1 MTYNKSFLAASLTT
15 FIWGFSYISTKV
27 LVYSISPYLLVF
39 YRFLISS
46 AFLLI
51 LLKLREKK
59 LHIRLVDLPRFL
71 FTSII
76 GYTVYFLLE
85 SNGIKLTSA
94 SIASII
100 IGTIPILSLL
110 TDVIFFKNRL
120 TGVKLISVALSF
132 AGILMVIG
140 NPTVDRINPLGV
152 LLVFGA
158 ASCWIFF
165 NYMNQPLYFNYST
178 LAITT
183 WQTLIALVSMLFVVL
198 IKEKNLL
205 ISVNSE
211 QFLHIVFL
219 GLAASAGGFLFYI
232 YALKNLGVVAT
243 TLFVNFI
250 PVTTMLTGRIFLNE
264 HLTSLQW
271 IGGFIIVI
279 SLYTGSILSSKN
291 SVKTVPK
298 DSKTG

>member
-1 MTYNKSFLAASLTT
+1 
-15 FIWGFSYISTKV
+15 
-27 LVYSISPYLLVF
+27 
-39 YRFLISS
+39 
-46 AFLLI
+46 
-51 LLKLREKK
+51 
-59 LHIRLVDLPRFL
+59 
-71 FTSII
+71 
-76 GYTVYFLLE
+76 
-85 SNGIKLTSA
+85 
-94 SIASII
+94 
-100 IGTIPILSLL
+100 
-110 TDVIFFKNRL
+110 
-120 TGVKLISVALSF
+120 
-132 AGILMVIG
+132 
-140 NPTVDRINPLGV
+140 
-152 LLVFGA
+152 
-158 ASCWIFF
+158 
-165 NYMNQPLYFNYST
+165 
-178 LAITT
+178 
-183 WQTLIALVSMLFVVL
+183 L